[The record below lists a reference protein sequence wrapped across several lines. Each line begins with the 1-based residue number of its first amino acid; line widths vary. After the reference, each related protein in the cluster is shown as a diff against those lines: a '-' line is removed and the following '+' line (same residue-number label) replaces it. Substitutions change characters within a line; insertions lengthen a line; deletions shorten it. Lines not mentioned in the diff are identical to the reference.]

1 MFDGLG
7 VVPLG
12 AVVGGDDG
20 GSSVAGIG
28 GDGND
33 GDGAVSGG
41 RGIGRVDFSG
51 GDNNSRARTVHC

>member
-1 MFDGLG
+1 M
-7 VVPLG
+7 PLG

-28 GDGND
+28 GGGND
-33 GDGAVSGG
+33 GGSTVIGG
-41 RGIGRVDFSG
+41 RGIGRVDNSG

>member
-1 MFDGLG
+1 MA
-7 VVPLG
+7 LG
-12 AVVGGDDG
+12 AVVGDDDG

-41 RGIGRVDFSG
+41 RGIGRVDNSG